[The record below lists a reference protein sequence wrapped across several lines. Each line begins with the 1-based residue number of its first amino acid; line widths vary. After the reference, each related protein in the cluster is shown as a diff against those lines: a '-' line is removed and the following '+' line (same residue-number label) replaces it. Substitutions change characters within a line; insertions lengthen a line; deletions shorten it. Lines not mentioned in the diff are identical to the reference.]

1 MAALISRMPI
11 ASMLIGAMVY
21 CPAYA
26 DEAPAAS
33 APVSRPFEA
42 AMPTDQPFGSAAL
55 PSEALEPLRGGSDSS
70 TYSESILNG
79 ALSDNQA
86 SNVNTGGNLVSDG
99 SFTGASGFATV
110 IQNSGNNVLIQNST
124 IVNVQVK

>member
-1 MAALISRMPI
+1 MAALTSRMLI
-11 ASMLIGAMVY
+11 ANLLIGAMVY

-33 APVSRPFEA
+33 EAVPFEA
-42 AMPTDQPFGSAAL
+42 ALPAVTPFGSAAL
-55 PSEALEPLRGGSDSS
+55 PSEALEPLRGGAESS
-70 TYSESILNG
+70 TYSKNILNG
-79 ALSDNQA
+79 AVSDNQA
-86 SNVNTGGNLVSDG
+86 ANLITGGNLVSDG
-99 SFTGASGFATV
+99 SFAGASGFATV